1 MLQKFTTFEILTY
14 LLLATRWTIILS
26 LIAFIGGGIVGLII
40 AILRVLPSRALNYVS
55 SAYIQFIQGTPLLMQ
70 LFLTFFGLAILGL
83 DVSAWMAAA
92 VALIGFTSAFL
103 GEIWRGC
110 IQAIPKPQWE
120 AAASL
125 GLGLFQQMRYVI
137 FPQAFK
143 ISIPPTVGFLVQ
155 VIKGTSL
162 ASVIGFIEL
171 SRAATAI
178 NNVTFKP
185 FLVFSMVGCIYFSLC
200 YPLSVLSRRM
210 ERKLNVAAGSH

>member
-1 MLQKFTTFEILTY
+1 MLQDFSIGEIFVY
-14 LLLATRWTIILS
+14 LLFATRWTVALS
-26 LIAFIGGGIVGLII
+26 LIAFVGGGLFGLII
-40 AILRVLPSRALNYVS
+40 AILRVVPVRLLNYLGM
-55 SAYIQFIQGTPLLMQ
+55 AYIQFIQGTPLLMQ
-70 LFLTFFGLAILGL
+70 LFLAFFGLAILGL
-83 DVSAWMAAA
+83 DVSAWLAAA
-92 VALIGFTSAFL
+92 IALIGFTSAFL

-120 AAASL
+120 ASASL
-125 GLGLFQQMRYVI
+125 GLGIFQQMWYII
-137 FPQAFK
+137 FPQALK

-178 NNVTFKP
+178 NNVTFRP
-185 FLVFSMVGCIYFSLC
+185 FLVFSLVGLIYFSLC

-210 ERKLNVAAGSH
+210 ERRLNVSRPN

>member
-1 MLQKFTTFEILTY
+1 M
-14 LLLATRWTIILS
+14 
-26 LIAFIGGGIVGLII
+26 GGGVFGLII
-40 AILRVLPSRALNYVS
+40 AVFRVVPVRFLNYLS
-55 SAYIQFIQGTPLLMQ
+55 IAYIQFIQGTPLLMQ
-70 LFLTFFGLAILGL
+70 LFLAFFGLAIIGL
-83 DVSAWMAAA
+83 DVSAWLAAT
-92 VALIGFTSAFL
+92 VALIAFTSAFL

-110 IQAIPKPQWE
+110 IQAIPKTQWE
-120 AAASL
+120 ASASL

-178 NNVTFKP
+178 NNVTFRP
-185 FLVFSMVGCIYFSLC
+185 FLVFSMVGLIYFSLC
-200 YPLSVLSRRM
+200 YPLSALSKRM
-210 ERKLNVAAGSH
+210 ERRLNVTRAN